1 MTEPRCNGGARLAY
15 RCDRP
20 SVQIKNVPDQV
31 HAVMRQRAAEAGQ
44 SLQEYLL
51 ALLVAEA
58 EQETNAALFERIGR
72 LSGGSMPLAHAVE
85 RVRAD
90 RESR

>member
-1 MTEPRCNGGARLAY
+1 M
-15 RCDRP
+15 P
-20 SVQIKNVPDQV
+20 SVQIKNVPDEV

-72 LSGGSMPLAHAVE
+72 SGGGSMSLAHAVE
-85 RVRAD
+85 LIRAD
-90 RESR
+90 RDSR

>member
-1 MTEPRCNGGARLAY
+1 M
-15 RCDRP
+15 P
-20 SVQIKNVPDQV
+20 SVQIKNVPDEV
-31 HAVMRQRAAEAGQ
+31 HAVMRQRAADAGQ

-72 LSGGSMPLAHAVE
+72 LSGGSMSLAHATE
-85 RVRAD
+85 LIRAD
-90 RESR
+90 RDSR

>member
-1 MTEPRCNGGARLAY
+1 M
-15 RCDRP
+15 P
-20 SVQIKNVPDQV
+20 SVQIKNVPDHV
-31 HAVMRQRAAEAGQ
+31 HAVMRQRAADAGQ

-72 LSGGSMPLAHAVE
+72 LSGGSAPLSWAVE

-90 RESR
+90 RDSR